1 MDAVGSMYVSDVKQH
16 SEASNFPNADVTSLL
31 GHSRGSK
38 PEVGE
43 SAEPQGKL
51 ARHAAGVLM
60 KLLYAAR
67 IARFDLLRTVNRLA
81 RRITKWMEEDDAALF
96 RLISFIQHSKEDKM
110 IGGWVGDDM
119 SSLHLALY
127 ADADFAGC
135 VESLRSTS
143 GAHLNLQGPHTRFP
157 LAGLSKRQGCV
168 SHSTPEAEIVSADT
182 AVRTIGLPAL
192 DLWDI
197 LSSTKGNLCLCEDN
211 QAMISVVRSGRNP
224 TMRYLERTHGGVS
237 VAWLH
242 EIFQADHI
250 ALVFEITGKMAAD
263 IYTKGYD
270 DARKWKSVTSLI
282 NIVTSEFLRS
292 PQALELSRSTN
303 DLSCKRLPSVSED
316 GIPYFTH
323 TQTPILPPELY
334 VAGGPGKP
342 GWHDHERGRFLVIK
356 EPKMMRMADPG
367 LLRSSWF
374 LKGGHW
380 TKIEDHV
387 DPSDKNTRRIIPEY
401 VERGVFQFHTRN
413 VAMVAGS
420 RQATSSVPFSDGL
433 LSLKRAVCRGYGYST
448 VGRFD
453 LPPSIVDQLDAL
465 QQVAVGGVGL
475 GCDLVDIGA
484 FLWDQVM
491 FNCTLDDPVEAIDAF
506 NSPWSHMKPESQL
519 DFYGDV
525 QLEFLNHQHVRLT
538 DCIIPGNGVDAE
550 QLAEIASPGR
560 STGIKISF
568 VEVDDSLPKMFV
580 LGGRNLRGALFNEAP
595 RVCLVPIPSMRI
607 SGQSLEPVD
616 AKVESKKLVNNF
628 RASTDAVLFSGC
640 ETVNVDCHGRNSRS
654 KIMFSFWSLWKMFC
668 DFSTNMKQ
676 DEEQRVV
683 AILPDDPPDILDDV
697 RMGGFKHQFQ
707 LLSHSCAF
715 GMAMPDGR
723 MLSEKMVL
731 RSRKIRVQDFH
742 TNSCEK
748 HVHTSYCG
756 VRRISYTGLGEIIQN
771 IAWELDVLRV
781 IPGNNY
787 PEEHESKKCACA
799 VRLKLVSRQPRR
811 SSPAVVREFDHIGAE
826 VLQDQPRNTCVTKV
840 TKHIEGSDSFVGEDL
855 CHGTHRCI
863 VKDDYLHS
871 DICYLCVSQA
881 YGCVAASGSVPG
893 LIPMATSS
901 SMTTGSDPSVFE
913 VKKGKDGPE
922 CQNFVRMV
930 NNRSPHSPTY
940 LQDLQGDVSDSSQD
954 DRHQQAERRLEAT
967 LYVFEIP

>member
-1 MDAVGSMYVSDVKQH
+1 MELPPEAIPDEYKKLYNSFRRPVVLCTHAIYGHPDAGTSWEVYCDEAVKKQGFEPMGENWPSVYFHKRLKLLLVIYVDDLKMAGPTQNLKEGWSLLRQAIEIEPEVDSGLYLGCEIHYGSEKMSDGHEVRTVTYDMTKFLSDCVSKYRDCAGYEGDFPKVPTPNLVENTREHKARSPNLKTKDGVCFCSWCKAPCFKDDEQVDAVGSLYVSDVKQH
-16 SEASNFPNADVTSLL
+16 SETSNFPDADVTSLL

-43 SAEPQGKL
+43 SAAPQGKL
-51 ARHAAGVLM
+51 AKHAAGVLM
-60 KLLYAAR
+60 KILYAAR

-81 RRITKWMEEDDAALF
+81 RRITKWTEEDDAAQF

-110 IGGWVGDDM
+110 IGWVGDDM

-197 LSSTKGNLCLCEDN
+197 LSSTKGNLCLYEDN

-224 TMRYLERTHGGVS
+224 TMRYLERTHGVS

-250 ALVFEITGKMAAD
+250 ALVYEITGKMAAD

-282 NIVTSEFLRS
+282 NIVTPEFLRS

-334 VAGGPGKP
+334 VAGGSGKP
-342 GWHDHERGRFLVIK
+342 GWHDHESGRFLVIK
-356 EPKMMRMADPG
+356 EPKMMRTAEPG

-387 DPSDKNTRRIIPEY
+387 DPSDKNTRRLIPEY
-401 VERGVFQFHTRN
+401 IERGVFQFHTRH
-413 VAMVAGS
+413 VALPAGS
-420 RQATSSVPFSDGL
+420 RQTISSVPFSDGL
-433 LSLKRAVCRGYGYST
+433 LSLKRAVCRGYGSSV
-448 VGRFD
+448 VGRCD
-453 LPPSIVDQLDAL
+453 LPPSVVDQLDAL
-465 QQVAVGGVGL
+465 QHVAAGGVGP

-484 FLWDQVM
+484 FLWDHVL
-491 FNCTLDDPVEAIDAF
+491 FKCTLDDPVEAIDAY

-525 QLEFLNHQHVRLT
+525 QLDFLNHQHVRLT
-538 DCIIPGNGVDAE
+538 TYIIPGKCIDAE
-550 QLAEIASPGR
+550 QLSEIASPGR

-568 VEVDDSLPKMFV
+568 VEVDESLPRLFV
-580 LGGRNLRGALFNEAP
+580 LGGRNLHGVPHGEEWGTP
-595 RVCLVPIPSMRI
+595 RVCLISIPSMRVE
-607 SGQSLEPVD
+607 GQSLEPVNNE
-616 AKVESKKLVNNF
+616 AEYKKLADNF
-628 RASTDAVLFSGC
+628 RTDTDAVLFSGC
-640 ETVNVDCHGRNSRS
+640 EAVNIDCHGRSS
-654 KIMFSFWSLWKMFC
+654 ELKVWTSFWSLWKMFC
-668 DFSTNMKQ
+668 DFLFEIEQ
-676 DEEQRVV
+676 DVEHRAV
-683 AILPDDPPDILDDV
+683 AILPNDQNILGDV
-697 RMGGFKHQFQ
+697 RMGG
-707 LLSHSCAF
+707 L
-715 GMAMPDGR
+715 
-723 MLSEKMVL
+723 
-731 RSRKIRVQDFH
+731 
-742 TNSCEK
+742 
-748 HVHTSYCG
+748 
-756 VRRISYTGLGEIIQN
+756 
-771 IAWELDVLRV
+771 
-781 IPGNNY
+781 
-787 PEEHESKKCACA
+787 
-799 VRLKLVSRQPRR
+799 
-811 SSPAVVREFDHIGAE
+811 
-826 VLQDQPRNTCVTKV
+826 
-840 TKHIEGSDSFVGEDL
+840 
-855 CHGTHRCI
+855 
-863 VKDDYLHS
+863 
-871 DICYLCVSQA
+871 
-881 YGCVAASGSVPG
+881 
-893 LIPMATSS
+893 
-901 SMTTGSDPSVFE
+901 
-913 VKKGKDGPE
+913 
-922 CQNFVRMV
+922 
-930 NNRSPHSPTY
+930 
-940 LQDLQGDVSDSSQD
+940 
-954 DRHQQAERRLEAT
+954 
-967 LYVFEIP
+967 